1 MAELHNR
8 LLEVDEMKD
17 KIIDT
22 YLDGCNAMIVERDG
36 KVVVSC
42 PEEDYEF
49 DTLDQA
55 VEMMAETI
63 AIWESEI

>member
-8 LLEVDEMKD
+8 LLEVDEMRD

-36 KVVVSC
+36 KVIVSC

>member
-1 MAELHNR
+1 
-8 LLEVDEMKD
+8 MKD

-36 KVVVSC
+36 KVIVSC